1 LATDRLRAVL
11 DTNVIVAA
19 CRSRN
24 PRSPTVEL
32 LQLWT
37 DGAFDLL
44 YSAGLKAKYE
54 EKLMVRHVDPARARR
69 FLAQLPQHGIHV
81 SVPSVTRVIEAD
93 LDDDVVLACA
103 VAGQATHL
111 VTYDLHFA
119 SLGDSYRNIRL
130 IDGLHF
136 LYLVRG
142 DKPPV

>member
-1 LATDRLRAVL
+1 LATERWRAVL
-11 DTNVIVAA
+11 DTNVIIAA

-24 PRSPTVEL
+24 PQSPTIEL
-32 LQLWT
+32 LKLWT

-44 YSAGLKAKYE
+44 YSVALKDEYK
-54 EKLMVRHVDPARARR
+54 EKLAERHADPVRAQH
-69 FLAQLPQHGIHV
+69 FLVQLLQQGVLVNV
-81 SVPSVTRVIEAD
+81 SSIPRVIAAD
-93 LDDDVVLACA
+93 PDDDVILACA

-119 SLGDSYRNIRL
+119 LLGDSYRGIRL

>member
-1 LATDRLRAVL
+1 
-11 DTNVIVAA
+11 
-19 CRSRN
+19 
-24 PRSPTVEL
+24 
-32 LQLWT
+32 
-37 DGAFDLL
+37 
-44 YSAGLKAKYE
+44 
-54 EKLMVRHVDPARARR
+54 M
-69 FLAQLPQHGIHV
+69 
-81 SVPSVTRVIEAD
+81 RVIEAD